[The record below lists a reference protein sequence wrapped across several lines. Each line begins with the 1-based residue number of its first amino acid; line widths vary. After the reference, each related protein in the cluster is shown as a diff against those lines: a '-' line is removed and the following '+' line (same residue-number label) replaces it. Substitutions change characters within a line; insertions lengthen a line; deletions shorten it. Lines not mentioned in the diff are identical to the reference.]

1 MNNSASAGHAK
12 TEGPVMTE
20 SDFVILSDIIR
31 SECGIHLTPVKKVML
46 TVRLVKRIKTLGLAS
61 FVQYV
66 RYVQS
71 RTGKDEELTH
81 MIDAVSTNKTDFF
94 RESGHFDYLAR
105 VAVSTVEKESARCRH
120 QGLNVWSAGC
130 AGGEEAYTIAM
141 VLSEYKKQKPGFM
154 FRVFATDIST
164 RALTEAVRAV
174 YPAQIAEK
182 IPATLRRTYM
192 LRGKGQLEGYYRV
205 APELRS
211 RVVFQRHN
219 LSDREFGFRQRMD
232 VVFCRNVI
240 IYLERK
246 VQEVLFDNFHK
257 SMSPG
262 GYLFVGHSET
272 LDGLTDKFARVA
284 PTIYRRA

>member
-1 MNNSASAGHAK
+1 MSDAASAEHAN

-20 SDFVILSDIIR
+20 SDFVMLSGIIR

-46 TVRLVKRIKTLGLAS
+46 TVRLIKRIKTLGLSS
-61 FVQYV
+61 FAQYV
-66 RYVQS
+66 RYLQS
-71 RTGKDEELTH
+71 RTGREEELTH

-105 VAVSTVEKESARCRH
+105 VAVSTVEKEPARCRH

-141 VLSEYKKQKPGFM
+141 VLSEYKKRKPGFT
-154 FRVFATDIST
+154 FKVFATDIST

-174 YPAQIAEK
+174 YPAHISEK
-182 IPATLRRTYM
+182 IPAALRRTYM
-192 LRGKGQLEGYYRV
+192 LRGKGRLEGYYRV

-211 RVVFQRHN
+211 RVAFKRHN
-219 LSDREFGFRQRMD
+219 LSDREFGFRERMD

-246 VQEVLFDNFHK
+246 VQEALFDNFHK
-257 SMSPG
+257 TMSPG

-272 LDGLTDKFARVA
+272 LDGLTDKFVRVA
-284 PTIYRRA
+284 PTIYRRS